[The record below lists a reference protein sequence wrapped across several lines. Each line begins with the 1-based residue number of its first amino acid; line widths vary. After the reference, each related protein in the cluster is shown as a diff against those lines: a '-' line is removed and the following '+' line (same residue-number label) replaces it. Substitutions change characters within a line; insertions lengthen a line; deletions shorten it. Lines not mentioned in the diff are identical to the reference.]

1 MYSDHGVSLS
11 KEIENEALCLQHKDQ
26 KPSMFCRDCEI
37 LTCKICWKEKHCGH
51 EQADLKKIAD
61 ELRIQL
67 VQRVNFARKT
77 TLPNL
82 RKISDEIR
90 INREEYMKHGAYLR
104 LEITDRT
111 KHLKSQLDL
120 TCEAIL
126 NDLSEREDADTR
138 SLETSATAVRAELEC
153 TAALLTA
160 SDLEIKSEQDEVFII
175 FAQKAISKLTSTQ
188 CSKSF
193 KPICPPTF
201 VSSDSINRSA
211 IEKLYG
217 YLQQENST
225 IYQEKEEHFQNA
237 QHTSSH
243 VKVVI
248 GHVTHLTLAN
258 NDAAYCIRT
267 LPNGHAW
274 VGTGAQSVRLV
285 DAKGEVLDE
294 VFLDFYPYN
303 LAILNDTLLLSN
315 GQLIKAIN
323 NGEISD
329 FFNAAPF
336 YSQGI
341 CRTSES
347 EILICLAKR
356 DEGKIL
362 RLNSCGKTLQKIQFD
377 ASGKPLYRSPT
388 KVSES
393 SRNGDICVSDSAENS
408 VIVVDKSGCLR
419 FIYRGLEGDTFSPF
433 YVTYDSFG
441 NILIGD
447 NSHFRIH
454 LVDKDGFFLQYILTV
469 EDGLYSPWGLDVD
482 EKKNLWVGTLS
493 SKIWIVEY
501 IGS

>member
-1 MYSDHGVSLS
+1 MYSDRWAPPS
-11 KEIENEALCLQHKDQ
+11 KENENEALCLLHGDQ
-26 KPSMFCRDCEI
+26 QLTMFCRECEI

-51 EQADLKKIAD
+51 EHTDPKKKAD

-67 VQRVNFARKT
+67 AQRVNFARKT

-82 RKISDEIR
+82 RKMAEEIR

-120 TCEAIL
+120 ICEAIL
-126 NDLSEREDADTR
+126 SDLNEREDADMK
-138 SLETSATAVRAELEC
+138 SLEKSATAVRDELEH
-153 TAALLTA
+153 TADLLTA
-160 SDLEIKSEQDEVFII
+160 SDLEIKSKKDELFIM
-175 FAQKAISKLTSTQ
+175 FAQEAISKLTSVQPT
-188 CSKSF
+188 KSF

-225 IYQEKEEHFQNA
+225 TYQEKEKNFQNLQLPA
-237 QHTSSH
+237 SH

-248 GHVTHLTLAN
+248 GHVTNLTLAN

-285 DAKGEVLDE
+285 DAKGEVLNE

-315 GQLIKAIN
+315 GQLIKAIR

-341 CRTSES
+341 CKTNEN

-362 RLNSCGKTLQKIQFD
+362 RLNSCGKSLQKIQFD
-377 ASGKPLYRSPT
+377 ASGKPLFRSPT

-393 SRNGDICVSDSAENS
+393 SRNGDISVSDSAENS

-419 FIYRGLEGDTFSPF
+419 FVYRGLEGDTFSPF

-441 NILIGD
+441 NLLIGD

-454 LVDKDGFFLQYILTV
+454 LVDKDGFFLQYILTL